1 MYLINIWFKLIAKKE
16 THRIVQRTKSYYYW
30 RLHSKK
36 IADPIKGKLDK
47 VQRNPSRK
55 ISRTRVKTKINPE
68 PRKYQHKN
76 NDNNQEKLV
85 EKKLGGRG
93 EKNSTNQKEFK
104 ENVVRQKGEIG
115 DVGKVKKSYIYS

>member
-1 MYLINIWFKLIAKKE
+1 M
-16 THRIVQRTKSYYYW
+16 
-30 RLHSKK
+30 
-36 IADPIKGKLDK
+36 
-47 VQRNPSRK
+47 
-55 ISRTRVKTKINPE
+55 KTKINPE
-68 PRKYQHKN
+68 PRKDQHKN

-85 EKKLGGRG
+85 EKKLGGRD